1 MNTNTYKIGR
11 DIDPRYGRS
20 CIARKS
26 AVATPSNLA
35 SMAANR
41 ILNEGGSAVDAMV
54 AANSVLGVVF
64 PHMTGAG
71 GDAFWLIYDAK
82 TGKTH
87 SLNASGKSASN
98 VSMSDFSGKD
108 EIDVRGAKAAN
119 TVPGAVSGWIE
130 AHRKFGKLPLSRC
143 LEPAIDYAKNGFPVG
158 DSVARFSEFAIDLL
172 RTYPTTAKTFLKNGV
187 APYVAS
193 DIMRNPNLAKTLE
206 QIAEGGF
213 DVFYKGDI
221 AKRICDFLQ
230 EQGGF
235 LTPEDFANHQVDWT
249 EPVEVSYR
257 DWKVLAPPPNSAGFV
272 TLQILGMME
281 HMNVKQM
288 KESES
293 DFIDHF
299 TRATAFS
306 FKDRDTYLDDPNF
319 NHIPLDTLLSK
330 DYFRDRFKQMHNP
343 SLGPPETGFGKKG
356 DTTFSCAADEE
367 GNVVGVIQSLYWEW
381 GSGLVAGDTGI
392 LLQNRGTHFSL
403 DPMARDRLEPN
414 KRPAHTLTCSMVLK
428 EDQPEMVVGA
438 MGGDGE
444 PQTQA
449 LIIMRVLDQGYS
461 VQEAIDAPRWLLG
474 RTWGDHVRGLRLEG
488 RYEEK
493 IADKLRE
500 LGHENVEIIENF
512 SDLMGH
518 AQAIRIWPDHL
529 EAGADPRADGL
540 AIGD

>member
-1 MNTNTYKIGR
+1 MDNKSYMVGR
-11 DIDPRYGRS
+11 EIDPRYGRS
-20 CIARKS
+20 YIARKS

-54 AANSVLGVVF
+54 AANSVLSVVF

-71 GDAFWLIYDAK
+71 GDSFWLIYDAK

-87 SLNASGKSASN
+87 SLNASGRSGSK
-98 VSMSDFSGKD
+98 VSITEYSKNEG
-108 EIDVRGAKAAN
+108 IDIRGPKAAI

-130 AHRKFGKLPLSRC
+130 AHQRFGKVSLAKC
-143 LEPAIDYAKNGFPVG
+143 LEPAIDYAKNGFPVE
-158 DSVARFSEFAIDLL
+158 DSVARFSEFALDLL
-172 RTYPTTAKTFLKNGV
+172 RTYPTTAQTFLKNGV
-187 APYVAS
+187 APFVS
-193 DIMRNPNLAKTLE
+193 GDIMNNPNLARTLE
-206 QIAEGGF
+206 LIAEDGA
-213 DVFYKGDI
+213 DAFYKGEI
-221 AKRICDFLQ
+221 AEQICSFLQ

-235 LTPEDFANHQVDWT
+235 LTKEDFANHKADWN
-249 EPVEVSYR
+249 EPLQIGYR
-257 DWKVLAPPPNSAGFV
+257 DRKVIAPPPNSAGFV

-281 HMNVKQM
+281 QLDI
-288 KESES
+288 KELAKDEAK
-293 DFIDHF
+293 FIDAF

-306 FKDRDTYLDDPNF
+306 FIDRDTYLDDPDF
-319 NHIPLDTLLSK
+319 NHIPMDTLLSK
-330 DYFRDRFKQMHNP
+330 EYLKDRVKRLYDP
-343 SLGPPETGFGKKG
+343 SLGPPEQGMGKKG
-356 DTTFSCAADEE
+356 DTTFSCAVDKD
-367 GNVVGVIQSLYWEW
+367 GNAVGVIQSLYWEW

-403 DPMARDRLEPN
+403 NSNSRDNLEPN
-414 KRPAHTLTCSMVLK
+414 KRPAHTLTCSMVMK
-428 EDQPEMVVGA
+428 DDKPEMVLGA

-449 LIIMRVLDQGYS
+449 LITMRVIDQGYT

-488 RYEEK
+488 RYNHKLAE
-493 IADKLRE
+493 KLRE
-500 LGHENVEIIENF
+500 LGHDNVEIIENF

-529 EAGADPRADGL
+529 EAGADPRANGL
-540 AIGD
+540 ATGD